1 MGLTVVRSDKRG
13 MSVGFLMGGG
23 VRRNF
28 LKELDQIWLW
38 GLLVVGS
45 KSLG

>member
-1 MGLTVVRSDKRG
+1 MGLTVVRFDRHG
-13 MSVGFLMGGG
+13 MNVGFPMGGG

-28 LKELDQIWLW
+28 LKEPDQVWLW
-38 GLLVVGS
+38 VLLVVGS